1 MRATDGEEKRSY
13 QMALMVTFSPGVRSW
28 GTNSQW
34 QLLLS
39 SARSSPGRLASK
51 IRIIRKNIWSHVKEE
66 GYDKDQRE
74 DQTLL
79 SDENLQ

>member
-1 MRATDGEEKRSY
+1 MSKRTVNDEQIKQMIEEDGEAERSY

-39 SARSSPGRLASK
+39 SAMSSPGRLASTA
-51 IRIIRKNIWSHVKEE
+51 RGERKRVGRGNFNPR
-66 GYDKDQRE
+66 DTKD
-74 DQTLL
+74 T
-79 SDENLQ
+79 